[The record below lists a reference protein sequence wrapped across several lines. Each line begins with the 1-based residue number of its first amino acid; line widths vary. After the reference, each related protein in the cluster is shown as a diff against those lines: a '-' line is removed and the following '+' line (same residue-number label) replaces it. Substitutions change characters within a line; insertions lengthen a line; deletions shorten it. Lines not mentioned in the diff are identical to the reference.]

1 MFNQVT
7 FQSQMAVNDALRAK
21 YMEEPLIIPTNI
33 LQYAKFAGQ
42 PADNND
48 DTSFQATLSQC
59 VENCDSIFLLVANN
73 NFQETCFYQPYLK
86 SVRLM
91 LGEFGVH
98 PSRCV
103 STCNDPRFI
112 AMCLDSLN
120 LEKSDI
126 SSMNVDV
133 ARSLLQAR
141 PIYRLGADGKPID
154 AKAEELDVIGDK
166 SNFFIGISLSQVG
179 FQSGCVTSPNTNI
192 PFIFEATLDR
202 LAGTDRDPTRS
213 GYPIE
218 TSLIALFLL
227 DAAIIVQVSPN
238 SNIPVVKLTSKSVV

>member
-1 MFNQVT
+1 
-7 FQSQMAVNDALRAK
+7 
-21 YMEEPLIIPTNI
+21 
-33 LQYAKFAGQ
+33 
-42 PADNND
+42 
-48 DTSFQATLSQC
+48 
-59 VENCDSIFLLVANN
+59 
-73 NFQETCFYQPYLK
+73 
-86 SVRLM
+86 
-91 LGEFGVH
+91 
-98 PSRCV
+98 
-103 STCNDPRFI
+103 
-112 AMCLDSLN
+112 MCLDALN

-126 SSMNVDV
+126 SSMNADV
-133 ARSLLQAR
+133 ARSFMQSR
-141 PIYRLGADGKPID
+141 PIFRLGADGKVAT

-192 PFIFEATLDR
+192 PFIFEATTDR
-202 LAGTDRDPTRS
+202 TSGTDRDPAAS

>member
-7 FQSQMAVNDALRAK
+7 FQIQSAVNDALRAK

-33 LQYAKFAGQ
+33 LQFAKFAGQ
-42 PADNND
+42 PASNADNI
-48 DTSFQATLSQC
+48 SFQATLSQC
-59 VENCDSIFLLVANN
+59 VENCDSIFLLVPNN

-86 SVRLM
+86 DVRLM

-98 PSRCV
+98 PSRYV
-103 STCNDPRFI
+103 KTYDDPRFI
-112 AMCLDSLN
+112 AMCLDALN

-126 SSMNVDV
+126 SSMNADV
-133 ARSLLQAR
+133 ARSMLQAR
-141 PIYRLGADGKPID
+141 PIYKLATDGSVAN
-154 AKAEELDVIGDK
+154 AKAEELDLYGDK

-192 PFIFEATLDR
+192 PFIFEATTDR
-202 LAGTDRDPTRS
+202 TAGTDRDPANN
-213 GYPIE
+213 GKLID
-218 TSLIALFLL
+218 TSLIAMFLL
-227 DAAIIVQVSPN
+227 DCAIIVQVSPN